1 MTKRGRTEAILH
13 NRQHGN
19 AIIAAYSK
27 LILEMMDQKLER
39 HFSKSPADDQITWS
53 DDDLV

>member
-1 MTKRGRTEAILH
+1 MTKRGGAEEILH

-27 LILEMMDQKLER
+27 LVLEMMDQKLER
-39 HFSKSPADDQITWS
+39 HFSKSPADDQVTWS